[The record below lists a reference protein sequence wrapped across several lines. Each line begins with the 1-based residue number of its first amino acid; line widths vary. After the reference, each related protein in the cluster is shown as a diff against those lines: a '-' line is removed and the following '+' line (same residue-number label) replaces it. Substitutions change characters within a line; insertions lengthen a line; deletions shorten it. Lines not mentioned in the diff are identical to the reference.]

1 MVIYIVLD
9 YLQRQVEKGM
19 LENLSK
25 YKIILGSNSPRR
37 KELLSG
43 LDIKFNVK
51 VIPGL
56 EENYPETL
64 DPQEIPVFLSKQK
77 AEAYLSS
84 LDDTM
89 LLITADTIVWNG
101 NAVIGKPKNRA
112 EAIQML
118 RSLSGHEHHVVT
130 GVCLTT
136 TKKQLT
142 FSVISSVRFASL
154 NDEEIIYYVDKYK
167 PFDKAGAYGIQEW
180 IGYIGIERIEG
191 SFYNVM
197 GLPVQQL
204 YEALRRFPKKS

>member
-37 KELLSG
+37 KEILSG

-136 TKKQLT
+136 MKKQMT

-180 IGYIGIERIEG
+180 IGYVGVESISG

-197 GLPVQQL
+197 GLPVQRL
-204 YEALRRFPKKS
+204 YQELKTF

>member
-1 MVIYIVLD
+1 MD

-136 TKKQLT
+136 MKKQMT

-180 IGYIGIERIEG
+180 IGYVGVESISG

-197 GLPVQQL
+197 GLPVQRL
-204 YEALRRFPKKS
+204 YQELKIF

>member
-1 MVIYIVLD
+1 
-9 YLQRQVEKGM
+9 M

-180 IGYIGIERIEG
+180 IGYVGVESIFG

-197 GLPVQQL
+197 GLPVQRL
-204 YEALRRFPKKS
+204 YQELKTF